1 MKRVDAILAAAL
13 LLLACGCRRSPAADE
28 ILVRDAESHASVDRD
43 VAAQNRIN
51 GFMYVAVVPKLLPCW
66 SRLLGK
72 GEIVFKHTY
81 RRSGTNWVWN
91 RQEVE
96 SSTLQKD
103 QEPIALECMTEATDE
118 TAFPMEAAEAARR
131 GDELVIHWAW
141 PVPFP
146 SDITA
151 LGRMIDTG
159 GGREC
164 TKSCV
169 TCDCKFIQGPGT
181 TCSCGSSCSGYTPPC
196 TLDPDGKGCS
206 MKLPA
211 CATGRMGGFGGVII
225 ARRQ

>member
-1 MKRVDAILAAAL
+1 MKLMNALLAATLMLVAWGCSRGPEPHPSVDA
-13 LLLACGCRRSPAADE
+13 
-28 ILVRDAESHASVDRD
+28 D

-51 GFMYVAVVPKLLPCW
+51 GFMYVAVVPKLQSCW
-66 SRLLGK
+66 SRVQGK
-72 GEIVFKHTY
+72 GEIVFKYTY

-103 QEPIALECMTEATDE
+103 QEPSALQCMGEAARDSS
-118 TAFPMEAAEAARR
+118 FPMEAAEAARK
-131 GDELVIHWAW
+131 GDEFVIHWTW

-146 SDITA
+146 ADVTA

-169 TCDCKFIQGPGT
+169 SCNCKFTPGPGT
-181 TCSCGSSCSGYTPPC
+181 SCSCDSSCSGYTPPC
-196 TLDPDGKGCS
+196 TLDADGKGCS
-206 MKLPA
+206 MKFPA
-211 CATGRMGGFGGVII
+211 CATGRMGGFGGVVI
-225 ARRQ
+225 ARAQ